1 MSGTLI
7 WKYGI
12 CICFYFYF
20 EFQFSVGYN
29 NPLIYTKEQF
39 VQYITLLFSC
49 RALQALPVNVDPIP
63 KDITEQFG
71 LPSLH
76 DVRIS
81 NFKISLF
88 YQWKY
93 LCAYRPY
100 ENLSI
105 DTYLTV

>member
-71 LPSLH
+71 LTSLN

-81 NFKISLF
+81 NFKNSLF
-88 YQWKY
+88 YQ
-93 LCAYRPY
+93 
-100 ENLSI
+100 
-105 DTYLTV
+105 